1 MLNKLNSIRK
11 GAEEGFTIV
20 ELLVVIAIIGV
31 LTAIAIP
38 AFFSYTE
45 AAAKATVK
53 SDVKNSVTAITAALA
68 EDGNLTFEEAQLLV
82 VESEGNTVV
91 VAGLNTYGYYVAGSS
106 SDPRLSNW
114 TYEFD
119 SSTGQYFEGPPV
131 GGVDG

>member
-38 AFFSYTE
+38 AFFAYTE

-53 SDVKNSVTAITAALA
+53 SDVKNSVTALSAALV
-68 EDGNLTFEEAQLLV
+68 ENSELDNEALAALV
-82 VESEGNTVV
+82 VETDTNTVTV
-91 VAGLNTYGYYVAGSS
+91 TGAGYDFELSGSS
-106 SDPRLSNW
+106 ADPRLAGWS
-114 TYEFD
+114 YDFD
-119 SSTGQYFEGPPV
+119 GSGYAEVTAP
-131 GGVDG
+131 